1 MSDSGCL
8 ARAALRTDLHLACV
22 EGPDVGLVLAPGTVG
37 RAGDVPLS
45 CASLAREHAEFSTR
59 AGRARL
65 RVRPGSAPFQPA
77 GRRIPEHPGSG
88 FPWLQAPDRHAAFA
102 TFGGTVCDPVNRHQR
117 NDRMAGSRTY
127 RRLPAIG
134 GAPGNRHLTGS
145 RR

>member
-1 MSDSGCL
+1 MHMPH
-8 ARAALRTDLHLACV
+8 ALVMAM
-22 EGPDVGLVLAPGTVG
+22 PGM
-37 RAGDVPLS
+37 
-45 CASLAREHAEFSTR
+45 ASSSRRMRRYHSAS
-59 AGRARL
+59 
-65 RVRPGSAPFQPA
+65 RVRSGTAPFQPA

-102 TFGGTVCDPVNRHQR
+102 TFGGRTVCDPVNRHQR

-134 GAPGNRHLTGS
+134 GAPGDRHLTGS